1 MPHRALSV
9 FLSSC
14 GNFLIPSGSLVFL
27 SKPACSVLSSENL
40 HELTQAAGSLAQFS
54 GEATSYL
61 EKVVY
66 KLFFFF
72 SEEQTFLDKS
82 IAYALGGGVHV
93 HFRQYLSAEAL

>member
-9 FLSSC
+9 FLSLC

-72 SEEQTFLDKS
+72 LRNKPFLTNQ
-82 IAYALGGGVHV
+82 L
-93 HFRQYLSAEAL
+93 RML